1 MSSTLHTIE
10 GELTALRYLER
21 PDRDN
26 SDDHLVAPVDR
37 EARKKNW
44 GYWFTHSFVPIA
56 AALTGNTAAANSVV
70 FQQSFEG
77 SVLAKLD
84 AMADSMDSPAGREW
98 ANVRDSK
105 TYVSQNA
112 SVTVAKDG
120 RIIAAKLPVE
130 IEIDGKAFRGILGGQ
145 CFQVGDEVAVVVD
158 KEGRLFAISSADRQ
172 YMALDYACGN
182 LGFAGLVRV
191 NCLVWKWMFVG
202 MSCLGLP
209 ALALA
214 LWTSDG
220 GFSNVSID
228 LLLLLGMPLSWGVF
242 LALVLGV
249 RLSWSDWVPAWRTS
263 AIFHALGRPDLCKR
277 DFLDARADAERDG
290 KVRDSDI
297 GTLYYG

>member
-10 GELTALRYLER
+10 GKLTALRYLER
-21 PDRDN
+21 PDQNR
-26 SDDHLVAPVDR
+26 SDGNFVAPVDR
-37 EARKKNW
+37 EARKKTW
-44 GYWFTHSFVPIA
+44 GYWFTHRLVPIA
-56 AALTGNTAAANSVV
+56 AALTGNTSVANSLV
-70 FQQSFEG
+70 FQQTAEDSI
-77 SVLAKLD
+77 LAKLD
-84 AMADSMDSPAGREW
+84 AEADAMDTPSGRAW
-98 ANVRDSK
+98 ANIRDSK

-112 SVTVAKDG
+112 SVTVGKDG

-145 CFQVGDEVAVVVD
+145 CFQVGDEVAAVVD
-158 KEGRLFAISSADRQ
+158 KDGRLFAISSADRQ

-191 NCLVWKWMFVG
+191 NCLVWKWMFIG

>member
-10 GELTALRYLER
+10 GKLTALRYLER
-21 PDRDN
+21 PDQDS
-26 SDDHLVAPVDR
+26 SDGHLVAPVDR
-37 EARKKNW
+37 EARKKTW

-56 AALTGNTAAANSVV
+56 SALTGNTAAANSVV

-77 SVLAKLD
+77 SALAKLD
-84 AMADSMDSPAGREW
+84 AKADAMDSPAGREW

-120 RIIAAKLPVE
+120 HIIAAKLPVE
-130 IEIDGKAFRGILGGQ
+130 IEIDGKTFRGILGGQ
-145 CFQVGDEVAVVVD
+145 CFQAGDDVAVVVD
-158 KEGRLFAISSADRQ
+158 KEGRLFAIASADRQ
-172 YMALDYACGN
+172 YMALDYACGD

-191 NCLVWKWMFVG
+191 NWLVWKWMFIG
-202 MSCLGLP
+202 MSCLVLP
-209 ALALA
+209 LLAIS
-214 LWTSDG
+214 LWTSDD
-220 GFSNVSID
+220 GFSNVSAD
-228 LLLLLGMPLSWGVF
+228 LFLLLGMPLSLGVF

-277 DFLDARADAERDG
+277 DFLDARADAKRDG